1 MPDYGLKVYNGSNKL
16 ILDSAEALPTFI
28 SVASGT
34 LGTVTNNLVDY
45 PGSITIGDLFFVRLP
60 GSGFIAENY
69 YSGSGTRKI
78 YTTYT
83 SSQQWIK
90 LDKTTSNVSSHT
102 SGYGLN
108 VFDAT
113 GGATPDASDLL
124 FSTNTTT
131 SVDIAAIGSWSD
143 MEDDN
148 LTEVVYTC
156 PAQWSQ
162 TNHYVL
168 LNGTFYTTG
177 STQNPLGGGDITY
190 TVKMGYEFNYSNN
203 TLTNIKIQGEASG
216 AALDTGGVTNT
227 YMIVRLRS

>member
-1 MPDYGLKVYNGSNKL
+1 MSDYGLKVYNGSNKL
-16 ILDSAEALPTFI
+16 ILDSTEGLPTFI
-28 SVASGT
+28 KVDNGT

-60 GSGFIAENY
+60 GNGFIAENY

-78 YTTYT
+78 YTSYT
-83 SSQQWIK
+83 SSQEWIK
-90 LDKTTSNVSSHT
+90 LDKTTSNVSNHT
-102 SGYGLN
+102 DGYGLN
-108 VFDAT
+108 VFDGT
-113 GGATPDASDLL
+113 GTDASDLL
-124 FSTNTTT
+124 FSTNTT
-131 SVDIAAIGSWSD
+131 SAIDIAAIGSWSD

-156 PAQWSQ
+156 PAEWSQ

-177 STQNPLGGGDITY
+177 SEDTPWGPASW

-203 TLTNIKIQGEASG
+203 TLTNIKMQADTSG
-216 AALDTGGVTNT
+216 AALSTGGVTNT